1 MLCNTL
7 NKTSIAFLVWVLFL
21 VPIMTLNLG
30 LQLTV
35 TISLENCLSLDQAV
49 SRDNNPFV
57 HGALWLTFLVSNLIL
72 NQRKYSCMSA
82 DDSTY
87 AL

>member
-30 LQLTV
+30 LQWTV
-35 TISLENCLSLDQAV
+35 KISYENWLSLDQAV
-49 SRDNNPFV
+49 SKDYDPFV

>member
-35 TISLENCLSLDQAV
+35 TISLENLSLDQAV
-49 SRDNNPFV
+49 SKDYDLFV

>member
-1 MLCNTL
+1 MWIILFANAVLQTKTIILLCTKSL
-7 NKTSIAFLVWVLFL
+7 VLF
-21 VPIMTLNLG
+21 TNG
-30 LQLTV
+30 KFYFLQ
-35 TISLENCLSLDQAV
+35 CSLDQAV
-49 SRDNNPFV
+49 SKDYDLFV